1 MKCNV
6 YTIDLHK
13 FRKGGL
19 MSKKDDDFS
28 EIETVE
34 TGPTYFLEEDIYV
47 PEEII
52 KNKALIRM
60 DMNIVQ
66 FPIFSKNAKRKKNE
80 ITTYFFNKNK
90 DTYITIKPTAGEL
103 IPGEAEEKIFI
114 ALMKLMKDKGMEQE
128 FTVTAKEIKDAAKI
142 HASNYIN
149 EIKKALLRLS
159 ETNYN
164 FKNTMYSNETGS
176 ILKNEI
182 STPILTFK
190 SLQLN
195 LAENKKLKKKINDN
209 RIKEIYQIK
218 ISDHFYK
225 NIVKRGY
232 LVYDSNIL
240 LDINSGVARTLY
252 MLLEKIRFD
261 KLYIKESVFALIKK
275 IPLKYEKRSLP
286 VTIKTLEKA
295 LNELKSKKL
304 IKEFSFFKPTTW
316 LEADVEVFFEEN
328 HNILKQERFDDDN
341 KDLKKIYTALAISST
356 EKKHLEELEAMN
368 KEDITKEMVEGIIK
382 TLPKK
387 AKALK
392 SIYKTVEL
400 AIEKYGLEKV
410 KGAAI
415 YLSNQKN
422 LTSPRAYFLK
432 ILEND
437 WAGDILVEKETK
449 ETKQSVINSSD
460 EKIEKTNEKVME
472 YFLNLSEDEKLELE
486 KKAYEEYIKECGQE
500 TKIQKMAFNA
510 GKNTLICKFIEK
522 HGLMDEKIEE
532 LEVNNSEEK
541 EDKEISKLDILND
554 TNAFNDYIDKSIE
567 FYRVILNM
575 SDDRIFEIK
584 KTIAME
590 LSRKFILKEI
600 TIDDI
605 DRAIAKQIQGGK

>member
-1 MKCNV
+1 
-6 YTIDLHK
+6 
-13 FRKGGL
+13 

-103 IPGEAEEKIFI
+103 IPGEAEEKVFI

-209 RIKEIYQIK
+209 RIKEVYQIK

-295 LNELKSKKL
+295 LNELKTKKL

-356 EKKHLEELEAMN
+356 EKKHIEEQN
-368 KEDITKEMVEGIIK
+368 VIDKEDITKEMVESIIK

-392 SIYKTVEL
+392 SIYKTVES

-415 YLSNQKN
+415 YLSSQKN

-437 WAGDILVEKETK
+437 WAEDILVEKDIK
-449 ETKQSVINSSD
+449 ETKQLTINSLD
-460 EKIEKTNEKVME
+460 EKLEIINEKVME
-472 YFLNLSEDEKLELE
+472 YFQNLSQDEKLELE
-486 KKAYEEYIKECGQE
+486 KRTYEEYIKECGQE
-500 TKIQKMAFNA
+500 TKIQKIAFNA

-522 HGLMDEKIEE
+522 YGLMDEKIEE
-532 LEVNNSEEK
+532 LEVIDLEEK
-541 EDKEISKLDILND
+541 QEKEISKLDILND
-554 TNAFNDYIDKSIE
+554 TNAFNDYIEKSIE
-567 FYRVILNM
+567 FYRVILNL
-575 SDDRIFEIK
+575 SDERIFEIK
-584 KTIAME
+584 KTIALE